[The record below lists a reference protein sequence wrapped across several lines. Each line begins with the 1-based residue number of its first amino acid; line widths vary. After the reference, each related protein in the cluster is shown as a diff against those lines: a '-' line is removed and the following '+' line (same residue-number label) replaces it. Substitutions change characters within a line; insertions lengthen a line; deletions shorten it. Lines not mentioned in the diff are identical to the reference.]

1 MGSFLFLHVDAVE
14 AAVEYLRERL
24 EHHHLC
30 QPLPPQGDLLQ
41 PASARTILIERN
53 GGADEGVHGGRT
65 EYLGDTSHRS
75 R

>member
-30 QPLPPQGDLLQ
+30 QPLPPQGHLLQ
-41 PASARTILIERN
+41 PASARTIHVERN

-65 EYLGDTSHRS
+65 EHLGDASHRS